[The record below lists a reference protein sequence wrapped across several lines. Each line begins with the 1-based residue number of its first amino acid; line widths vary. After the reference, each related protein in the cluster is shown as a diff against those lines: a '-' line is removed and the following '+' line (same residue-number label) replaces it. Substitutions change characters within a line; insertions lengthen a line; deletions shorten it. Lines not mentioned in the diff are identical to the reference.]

1 MVCSHGEVLCALT
14 GMCGVARACGAGKVR
29 EQLLYEECSLVK
41 KEGRTSGVI
50 DVVVSSGLTAED
62 ERRNAALEAEL
73 GGCRVVSCRVSECLT
88 VVVVPQ
94 AGHVHTHAQQ
104 PIQIHQQARHT
115 RCTCNASN
123 HGRAVVS

>member
-1 MVCSHGEVLCALT
+1 M
-14 GMCGVARACGAGKVR
+14 ARACGAGKVR

-50 DVVVSSGLTAED
+50 DVVVSAGLTAED
-62 ERRNAALEAEL
+62 ERRNAALDAEL

-94 AGHVHTHAQQ
+94 AAMCTPTHNSPYSFISKPATRDVHATQTIMGGLWCREPSALYSRWRHVG
-104 PIQIHQQARHT
+104 
-115 RCTCNASN
+115 
-123 HGRAVVS
+123 GRW